1 MLTMT
6 MIWLLIATGIAVAL
20 ISDMRRLFV
29 HRVGLSPIG
38 WLFVCIGAGPLAIA
52 AYLVCRQVVWRT
64 LVDSVWQIV
73 GDRSHPVDI
82 RRQRLIALRCNGLIG
97 LPLFRTCM
105 KALNT
110 R

>member
-1 MLTMT
+1 MLMMT
-6 MIWLLIATGIAVAL
+6 MIWLLVATGIAAAL

-29 HRVGLSPIG
+29 HRVGLSPVG
-38 WLFVCIGAGPLAIA
+38 WLFVCIGAGPLAIP
-52 AYLVCRQVVWRT
+52 AYLVCRRVVWRM

-73 GDRSHPVDI
+73 GDCSHPI
-82 RRQRLIALRCNGLIG
+82 NLRRKRLIALRYSGLIG
-97 LPLFRTCM
+97 VPLFRACM